1 MKAKTKRFTVLA
13 SAAAAL
19 ALTAALAAPLAAAA
33 DTLVSD
39 EYRIRSCSGVASF
52 SYFID
57 EENGLHFAGSNGYG
71 QAGDGL
77 KGGNYTMPRDVL
89 DNVQAVAAG
98 KAGYA
103 LALRT
108 DGTLWGWGNNQYA
121 QLGLGTEYNND
132 AETNCVLQPTEL
144 EFEGKAVQLA
154 LGDAFTVVL
163 TESGE
168 VYTCG
173 RASYGQTGL
182 SGLGELSR
190 TSVVGTL
197 TKIDQSA
204 FGGKRIAQVE
214 AASNTGFALAEDGSL
229 YVWGANDYGILGGG
243 STDVNIIYETP
254 VQVEFSEA
262 IEKVSA
268 EAMTV
273 LILTESGKVYG
284 WGNNGNR
291 QLGVADLTDVS
302 VAQPTEIDAFYDEDG
317 APVAAE
323 ITDIACGGTANFFLS
338 SEGDVFAVGAAGTGQ
353 AGITISESKYLN
365 HPCTVDSN
373 VVLPMRIA
381 FYQPLN
387 IEEESKKE
395 GYTSASPVDASTPV
409 DVNIVQFVNSCGDRT
424 FVLDENGDMWSW
436 GINLYGMT
444 CSGEATASFNAHPVR
459 STLFRDKNYDVGYTQ
474 KNYMLKPAIVMG
486 CVVALAVVLFVW
498 AEVKKRRTMRLI
510 REENRNL
517 EKSKARTY

>member
-39 EYRIRSCSGVASF
+39 EYRIRYYSGETSF

-57 EENGLHFAGSNGYG
+57 EENGLHFAGSNGSG
-71 QAGDGL
+71 QAGDGV

-89 DNVQAVAAG
+89 DNVQTVAEG
-98 KAGYA
+98 KSGYA
-103 LALRT
+103 IALRT
-108 DGTLWGWGNNQYA
+108 DGSLWVWGNNQYA

-132 AETNCVLQPTEL
+132 SETNCVLQPTEL
-144 EFEGKAVQLA
+144 DFDGNVAQIA
-154 LGDAFTVVL
+154 AGDAFTVVL
-163 TESGE
+163 TENGE

-197 TKIDQSA
+197 TKIDQSG
-204 FGGKRIAQVE
+204 FDGKRIVQVD
-214 AASNTGFALAEDGSL
+214 AADNAGFALAEDGSL

-243 STDVNIIYETP
+243 STDINVIYNTP
-254 VQVEFSEA
+254 EQVEFPEA

-268 EAMTV
+268 ESMTV

-284 WGNNGNR
+284 WGNNGSR

-302 VAQPTEIDAFYDEDG
+302 VAQPTEIAEFFDEDG
-317 APVAAE
+317 NSMEAE
-323 ITDIACGGTANFFLS
+323 ITDIVCGGNTNFLLS
-338 SEGDVFAVGAAGTGQ
+338 SEGEVFAMGAAGNGQ

-373 VVLPMRIA
+373 VVLPMRIV

-387 IEEESKKE
+387 IEEEAQQE
-395 GYTSASPVDASTPV
+395 GYTSRSPVDTTTRI
-409 DVNIVQFVNSCGDRT
+409 DVVITQLVNSCGDRT
-424 FVLDENGDMWSW
+424 FALDENGDMWSW

-444 CSGEATASFNAHPVR
+444 CSGEATSSFNSHPVR
-459 STLFRDKNYDVGYTQ
+459 STLFRDDNYDVGYTQ
-474 KNYMLKPAIVMG
+474 KNYILKPAIVMG
-486 CVVALAVVLFVW
+486 CVIALAIVLFVW
-498 AEVKKRRTMRLI
+498 AEIKKRKTMRLI
-510 REENRNL
+510 REENKNL
-517 EKSKARTY
+517 EKNKARTI